1 MEDNLEQAL
10 AVDVLAASLQMDK
23 QESGDLLEFLA
34 KKLQQSLPKNTQI
47 QRGGFFGMGAIK
59 QITIRFDENYY
70 QINRERYGSFTP
82 KIIKVVRG
90 VVIKTTEISMEQWNN
105 ELALELSRLAQRSSE
120 MRNALSKFV
129 IG

>member
-1 MEDNLEQAL
+1 MEDNLDQAL
-10 AVDVLAASLQMDK
+10 AVDVLAASLHMDK

-34 KKLQQSLPKNTQI
+34 KKLQLSLPNNTQVKH
-47 QRGGFFGMGAIK
+47 GGFLGMGAIQ
-59 QITIRFDENYY
+59 QITVRFNENHY

-82 KIIKVVRG
+82 KVLKVVRG
-90 VVIKTTEISMEQWNN
+90 VVIKITEVSMEQWNE
-105 ELALELSRLAQRSSE
+105 ELALELSHQSQRSAE

>member
-34 KKLQQSLPKNTQI
+34 KKLQQSLPNNTQI
-47 QRGGFFGMGAIK
+47 QRGGFLGMGAIK
-59 QITIRFDENYY
+59 QITIRFDENHY